1 MTSSNGNFFCV
12 TGHLC
17 GEFTGPL
24 ICVWMNCW
32 VNNNEAGDLRRY
44 CGHYDVTVMLCVK
57 GPLFRKVFPCHDVIM
72 TSSMTSQH
80 PPWPEA
86 TLILLPYIS
95 RLLHK
100 PNMVAI
106 VLSKGYETWPP
117 IVLFHKSQCALR
129 YLDLMSKI
137 QNISSHL
144 SLGTCLTVT
153 ANEQNGDWP
162 APVSR
167 VSVQPVIGWLKYEVA
182 RQWSHIVHRPGP
194 HGNVTLPMRS

>member
-1 MTSSNGNFFCV
+1 MT
-12 TGHLC
+12 
-17 GEFTGPL
+17 E
-24 ICVWMNCW
+24 
-32 VNNNEAGDLRRY
+32 
-44 CGHYDVTVMLCVK
+44 
-57 GPLFRKVFPCHDVIM
+57 
-72 TSSMTSQH
+72 
-80 PPWPEA
+80 
-86 TLILLPYIS
+86 
-95 RLLHK
+95 
-100 PNMVAI
+100 VAI
-106 VLSKGYETWPP
+106 PWWNVNLKKLT

-137 QNISSHL
+137 QNISSHR

-182 RQWSHIVHRPGP
+182 RQWSHIVHRPRP